1 MMLTYKANATGTLFA
16 AYCGACRIGYVEHSR
31 ITSESDRWIWSL
43 NTVQPKGG
51 RATGIVGNEATA
63 KSLLEAA
70 LYAWLDAAGL
80 EFKSNSRLMDAL
92 QEIAAKRKMDA
103 TAAVSMKAI
112 ATKAIE
118 EAT

>member
-1 MMLTYKANATGTLFA
+1 MTLLTYKANASGTQHA
-16 AYCGACRIGYVEHSR
+16 AYCGACRIGYIDNTDDE
-31 ITSESDRWIWSL
+31 RWIWSL
-43 NTVQPKGG
+43 NTIQPKGG
-51 RATGIVGNEATA
+51 RASGIVGNEATA